1 MALVID
7 ISDVL
12 ENAYWIRKVEAPKQ
26 GILDI
31 ARKIIQLADIVLMD
45 ASQDPRSDVGGF
57 IASPHDDCFEKLR
70 NEVVVFEGLHTYGGM
85 SGRAMEV
92 FAIGVEEM
100 RKTEYTEW
108 YQEQVEALYSM
119 IKAEGVPVYK
129 GTRGIALDVKKFLP
143 HIPAEESP
151 KFVLAASLYI
161 QGGMRGKI
169 EGLWDYHAK
178 GEGATDA
185 DVRAAP
191 VRLHHQPSEG
201 DRGCGDGRVQEP
213 GRPDRPFAEERSRIR
228 GRGPVRAA
236 EAAPVRVV
244 PARRAL
250 READVRAVQDRHF
263 RTGEDGGQ
271 GSTARRPSPKP
282 DTTPSC

>member
-1 MALVID
+1 M
-7 ISDVL
+7 
-12 ENAYWIRKVEAPKQ
+12 
-26 GILDI
+26 DI
-31 ARKIIQLADIVLMD
+31 ARQIIGMADIVLMD

-57 IASPHDDCFEKLR
+57 IASPHEECFAKLR
-70 NEVVVFEGLHTYGGM
+70 NEVTVFEGLHTYGGM

-100 RKTEYTEW
+100 ANTEYTEW
-108 YQEQVEALYSM
+108 YQGQVEALYDM
-119 IKAEGVPVYK
+119 MKAEGVPVFK
-129 GTRGIALDVKKFLP
+129 GTRGIALDVPQFLP
-143 HIPAEESP
+143 HIPAGESP

-169 EGLWDYHAK
+169 EGFVGLSR
-178 GEGATDA
+178 EGRRGADA

-191 VRLHHQPSEG
+191 LRLHRQSPEG
-201 DRGCGDGRVQEP
+201 DRGRGGGGAQEP
-213 GRPDRPFAEERSRIR
+213 GRPDRPLPEERSRVR

-250 READVRAVQDRHF
+250 READVRAVQDRHL
-263 RTGEDGGQ
+263 RAAADGGQ
-271 GSTARRPSPKP
+271 EIPQARPSPRP
-282 DTTPSC
+282 GTTPSCSAPRMSTWIS